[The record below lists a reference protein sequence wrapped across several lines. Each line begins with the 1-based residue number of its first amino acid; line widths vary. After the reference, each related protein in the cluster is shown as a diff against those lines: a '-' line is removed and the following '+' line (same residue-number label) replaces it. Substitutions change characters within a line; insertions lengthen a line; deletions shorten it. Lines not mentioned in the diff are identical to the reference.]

1 MDMGPIWMTAI
12 LLASATTILSAL
24 ILYVYVRALR
34 YTKSKLTVGL
44 TLFAMFLII
53 QGLLALHSYTQL
65 AARFGP
71 EVGLPSMLLSL
82 TQLLAITFLLI
93 ATWQ

>member
-1 MDMGPIWMTAI
+1 MTAI
-12 LLASATTILSAL
+12 LLALATTILSAI
-24 ILYVYVRALR
+24 ILFIYVRTLR
-34 YTKSKLTVGL
+34 YTKSKLTIGL
-44 TLFAMFLII
+44 TLFAAFLII
-53 QGLLALHSYTQL
+53 QGMLALHSYTQL

-82 TQLLAITFLLI
+82 TQLLAIAFLFI